1 MKKPEKAEQDA
12 KNLIATLDI
21 KRILDLFEMTETMDD
36 PSVSIMRG
44 WYMDEI
50 EKRYPREFDK
60 WLDTD
65 DMAISTL
72 RKLIFAQEAVK

>member
-1 MKKPEKAEQDA
+1 MVKAEQEA
-12 KNLIATLDI
+12 KNFIATLDI
-21 KRILDLFEMTETMDD
+21 KRILDLFEMTETMND
-36 PSVSIMRG
+36 PAVSIMRG

-50 EKRYPREFDK
+50 EKRYPQEFDK

-72 RKLIFAQEAVK
+72 RKLIFAQ

>member
-1 MKKPEKAEQDA
+1 MVKAEQDA
-12 KNLIATLDI
+12 KNFIATLDI
-21 KRILDLFEMTETMDD
+21 KRILDLFEMTETETMND
-36 PSVSIMRG
+36 PAVSIMRG

-50 EKRYPREFDK
+50 EKRYPQEFDK

-72 RKLIFAQEAVK
+72 RKLIFAQEAGK

>member
-1 MKKPEKAEQDA
+1 MVKAEQDA
-12 KNLIATLDI
+12 KNFIATLDI
-21 KRILDLFEMTETMDD
+21 KRILDLFEMTETMNG
-36 PSVSIMRG
+36 PAVSIMRG

-50 EKRYPREFDK
+50 EKRYPQEFDK

-72 RKLIFAQEAVK
+72 RKLIFAQ

>member
-12 KNLIATLDI
+12 KNFIATLDI
-21 KRILDLFEMTETMDD
+21 KRILDLFEMTETETMND
-36 PSVSIMRG
+36 PAVSIKRG

-50 EKRYPREFDK
+50 EKRYPQEFDK

-72 RKLIFAQEAVK
+72 RKLIFAQ

>member
-1 MKKPEKAEQDA
+1 MVKAEQDA
-12 KNLIATLDI
+12 KNLIAALDI
-21 KRILDLFEMTETMDD
+21 KRLLDLFEMTETMDD
-36 PSVSIMRG
+36 PAVSIMRG

>member
-1 MKKPEKAEQDA
+1 MVKAEQDA

-36 PSVSIMRG
+36 PAVSIMRG

-50 EKRYPREFDK
+50 EKRYPQEFDK

-72 RKLIFAQEAVK
+72 RKLIFAQEAGK

>member
-1 MKKPEKAEQDA
+1 MVKAEQDA
-12 KNLIATLDI
+12 KNFIATLDI
-21 KRILDLFEMTETMDD
+21 KRILDRFEMTETMND
-36 PSVSIMRG
+36 PAVSIMRG

-50 EKRYPREFDK
+50 EKRYPQEFDK

-72 RKLIFAQEAVK
+72 RKLIFAQ

>member
-1 MKKPEKAEQDA
+1 MVKAEQDA

-36 PSVSIMRG
+36 PAVSIMRG

-50 EKRYPREFDK
+50 EKRYPQEFDK

-72 RKLIFAQEAVK
+72 REMIS

>member
-1 MKKPEKAEQDA
+1 MVKAEQDA
-12 KNLIATLDI
+12 KNFIATLDI
-21 KRILDLFEMTETMDD
+21 KRILDLFEMTETETMDD
-36 PSVSIMRG
+36 PAVSIMSG

-50 EKRYPREFDK
+50 EKRSPQEFDK

-72 RKLIFAQEAVK
+72 RKLIFAQEAGK

>member
-1 MKKPEKAEQDA
+1 MVKAEQDA

-21 KRILDLFEMTETMDD
+21 KRILDMFEMTETMDD

-50 EKRYPREFDK
+50 AALLKEHGVSKVYCV
-60 WLDTD
+60 
-65 DMAISTL
+65 TL
-72 RKLIFAQEAVK
+72 ACGSGV

>member
-1 MKKPEKAEQDA
+1 
-12 KNLIATLDI
+12 
-21 KRILDLFEMTETMDD
+21 MTETETMND
-36 PSVSIMRG
+36 PAVSIMRG

-50 EKRYPREFDK
+50 EKRYPQEFDK

-72 RKLIFAQEAVK
+72 RKLIFAQ

>member
-1 MKKPEKAEQDA
+1 MVKAEQDA
-12 KNLIATLDI
+12 KNFIATLDI
-21 KRILDLFEMTETMDD
+21 KRILDLFEMTETMND
-36 PSVSIMRG
+36 PAVSIMRG

-50 EKRYPREFDK
+50 EKRYPQEFDK

-72 RKLIFAQEAVK
+72 RKLIFAQ